1 MLSPSYFNCNLVRS
15 PAVVAQSLASGI
27 AIAIARASIAFVI
40 DCSLPGALA
49 AMTIVIL
56 MDLRIGSNPKSHAR
70 PDSFYA
76 YILPFLLVESSDSR

>member
-1 MLSPSYFNCNLVRS
+1 MSSPGYFNCNLVRS

-27 AIAIARASIAFVI
+27 TIVIARASIAFVI
-40 DCSLPGALA
+40 GCSLPGALA